1 LRQDVRAR
9 ALARLRRRD
18 SADVAA
24 AGAAFRP
31 RSAGCESGALM
42 TLVVPVI
49 LFVIFQRVFIR
60 GIVITGVE
68 K

>member
-1 LRQDVRAR
+1 VPTSLP
-9 ALARLRRRD
+9 L
-18 SADVAA
+18 AA
-24 AGAAFRP
+24 AVSGRAQPGANR
-31 RSAGCESGALM
+31 GTLM